1 MRGADIL
8 KSIALAAALMSE
20 PNSCAQSMRSIT
32 VEDCVRTKR
41 PVPGELALSP
51 DGSRVAYI
59 VKAPNLMT
67 NRNDYRLYVR
77 ELRRS
82 GTQTNGSLLFVS
94 EDASGLRWLDNS
106 REVAL
111 LSRERKV
118 SVIRVIDV
126 LNGKSRIAA
135 RSRRRIASY
144 SINGEGQIVVFAVNL
159 PPDDS
164 ERRNKTLTGFP
175 ITFGRPVEDW
185 NREDWWTNSSIFLV
199 EKRSVSSHQ
208 FKRICSH
215 SPEHSGNPCLFSS
228 VNALSISPTGDYLT
242 FNFRPEQVP
251 ESWKTNLV
259 YAWLSKGGIPVDAL
273 AIYNL
278 KSGEIHIGFDG
289 PDAGFEQ
296 PAIWSGDGRLFTI
309 VSLAP
314 VGSSLEQED
323 RKAGFTRAEE
333 MESYTHLFAVDPRTG
348 RASVVLK
355 SLSAWSQN
363 PTLFWKRSNSPIL
376 VRTGKGDF
384 GWMVPGPHGWQEQ
397 EAFSPN
403 DTFGLKPSATSSGLT
418 VASDGKLVVG
428 IAESTM
434 TPPEIVKYDVRS
446 RRSAVLIKLNPEYAH
461 IRLGQ
466 VQPIEWKSSVGADCS
481 GYLILPNDY
490 VPEKTYPLV
499 IMAKGWTDGFLSDT
513 RFQTAFPPQPLA
525 DAGFVVLLANMPTG
539 GSESKERPS
548 AANEAYSWI
557 SMIEGGVTLLDQR
570 KLINKANVGIL
581 GFSRTSWNVDFM
593 ITHSDFRFAAAS
605 SADSGLYNYGT
616 YWYDNSKEAMDADEQ
631 EMGGPPY
638 GQTFGNWML
647 YSPAFNA
654 QRARVPLLMEY
665 CGYGVLPAPVSAL
678 EFFVALNRQ
687 KKPVELYF
695 YPKGDHI
702 LDTPWERR
710 ASLQRNVD
718 WFRFWMQNY
727 ERPHP
732 EDPDQYVR
740 WRTLRKL
747 EIDSSKAESQAR

>member
-1 MRGADIL
+1 
-8 KSIALAAALMSE
+8 
-20 PNSCAQSMRSIT
+20 
-32 VEDCVRTKR
+32 
-41 PVPGELALSP
+41 
-51 DGSRVAYI
+51 
-59 VKAPNLMT
+59 
-67 NRNDYRLYVR
+67 
-77 ELRRS
+77 
-82 GTQTNGSLLFVS
+82 VS
-94 EDASGLRWLDNS
+94 EDASGLKWLANS
-106 REVAL
+106 REVTL
-111 LSRERKV
+111 LSRERKG
-118 SVIRVIDV
+118 SVIWVIDV
-126 LNGKSRIAA
+126 RSGKSRIAA

-144 SINGEGQIVVFAVNL
+144 SINGDGRIVAFAVSL

-164 ERRNKTLTGFP
+164 ERQKKTLTGFP
-175 ITFGRPVEDW
+175 ITFSKPVEDW

-199 EKRSVSSHQ
+199 ENGSVSSHQ

-215 SPEHSGNPCLFSS
+215 SAEHSGNPCVFSS
-228 VNALSISPTGDYLT
+228 VNALSISPTGEYLT
-242 FNFRPEQVP
+242 FNFRPERVP

-273 AIYNL
+273 AVYNL
-278 KSGEIHIGFDG
+278 QSGEIRIGFDG

-296 PAIWSGDGRLFTI
+296 PAIWSGDGRLFTV

-323 RKAGFTRAEE
+323 RNAGFTRAED

-348 RASVVLK
+348 RSSVVLK
-355 SLSAWSQN
+355 SLAAWSQN

-376 VRTGKGDF
+376 VRTGKGEF
-384 GWMVPGPHGWQEQ
+384 GWMVSGPHGWQQ
-397 EAFSPN
+397 QKAFSPI

-418 VASDGKLVVG
+418 VASDGKVVVG
-428 IAESTM
+428 TAESTM
-434 TPPEIVKYDVRS
+434 TPPEIVKYDIRL
-446 RRSAVLIKLNPEYAH
+446 RRSAVLSKLNPEYAH

-466 VQPIEWKSSVGADCS
+466 VQPIEWKSSMGADCS
-481 GYLILPNDY
+481 GYLILPSDY
-490 VPEKTYPLV
+490 VPEKRYPLV

-548 AANEAYSWI
+548 AANEGYNWI
-557 SMIEGGVTLLDQR
+557 SMIEGGVALLDQR
-570 KLINKANVGIL
+570 KLIDKANVGII

-631 EMGGPPY
+631 AMGGPPY
-638 GQTFGNWML
+638 GQTFGDWMQ

-687 KKPVELYF
+687 RKPVELYF

-732 EDPDQYVR
+732 EDPYQYVR
-740 WRTLRKL
+740 WKTLRKL
-747 EIDSSKAESQAR
+747 SIDEEPKRDIDPSKGVSQAR